1 MGKRAEQLIKG
12 WATLSINEAVM
23 GNTKWR
29 RGACGASLFGGIE
42 LDACSEI
49 INLVRWGS
57 KHLLFTLLY
66 VSLTPQP
73 VEGHKTRALR
83 DFKKIIKSDR
93 T

>member
-1 MGKRAEQLIKG
+1 MMHSYGEHKMA
-12 WATLSINEAVM
+12 A
-23 GNTKWR
+23 
-29 RGACGASLFGGIE
+29 RGVRSEFVGGIE

-49 INLVRWGS
+49 INLVRSGS

-66 VSLTPQP
+66 VSLTPQT